1 MAYTGGAHVIFI
13 ECAMLIRLGVSS
25 KGYVQFRACAR
36 TYPPALLLPCVRG
49 SGTEGSG
56 WTVFLLPEMTAVEVM
71 PVSSSDEVVRDAWHW
86 WPYQPRHG
94 L

>member
-25 KGYVQFRACAR
+25 KGYVQFRTCAR
-36 TYPPALLLPCVRG
+36 TYPPALLLPCQAA
-49 SGTEGSG
+49 G

-71 PVSSSDEVVRDAWHW
+71 PASNSDEMVRDAWHW